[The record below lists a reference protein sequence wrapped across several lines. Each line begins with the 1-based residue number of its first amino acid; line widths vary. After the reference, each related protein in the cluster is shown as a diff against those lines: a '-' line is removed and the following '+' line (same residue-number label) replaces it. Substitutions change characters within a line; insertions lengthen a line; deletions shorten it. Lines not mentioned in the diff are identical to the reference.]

1 MTISDCRIL
10 YANQSSDEFG
20 TFRGHIGTINTE
32 TNDEETTIIQSKN
45 RFKDTWDFHG
55 LEQSKPLQF
64 KLTIIKSNGEFID
77 ANDQRALKKWLCK
90 DTFNWLQ
97 VEQDD
102 ISDVFYYCI
111 ITNPRPISVGAYT
124 GGIEF
129 TVTCNSG
136 FAWSDLVTRT
146 YVVNGTLLLDYNI
159 FTDFD
164 NYTVRPLVIIK
175 PTVDGSVSI
184 INNTT
189 NQTVSIDDCMT
200 TETIMMDSNKDI
212 LESSNGRVLLDSWSK
227 SFLELVS
234 GINKMEL
241 TGKFKMTL
249 QYRLPIRVGG

>member
-20 TFRGHIGTINTE
+20 TFRGHIGNINTE

-97 VEQDD
+97 VEQED
-102 ISDVFYYCI
+102 ISNIFYYCI

-136 FAWSDLVTRT
+136 FAWSDLIVRN
-146 YVVNGTLLLDYNI
+146 YKCNDTLTFNHNI
-159 FTDFD
+159 FADYD
-164 NYTVRPLVIIK
+164 DYIVRPVITIK
-175 PTVDGSVSI
+175 PTANGNI
-184 INNTT
+184 FIKNNTT
-189 NQTVSIDDCMT
+189 NQTVTIKDCVT
-200 TETIMMDSNKDI
+200 TEVITIDSNKDI
-212 LESSNGRVLLDSWSK
+212 LESSNGRALLDSWNK
-227 SFLELVS
+227 IFLELVS
-234 GINKMEL
+234 DVNNIEL
-241 TGKFKMTL
+241 TGNFEITI
-249 QYRLPIRVGG
+249 QYRLPVRIGG